1 MLAVMRPAHLALA
14 VLVAAIWGLNF
25 VVIEVGLEDFPPL
38 LLSALRYALA
48 ALPLLVLGG
57 IPAVRWRWVL
67 AVGIAIGVVKFS
79 LLFIGMDVGMPAGL
93 ASLVLQ
99 AQALFTV
106 VLAAALL
113 RERIAGSQVLGLAVA
128 FGGLALVAGG
138 LDDAATPEGFALVI
152 AAAVAWGFGNLALK
166 RAAPADPLR
175 FMTTVCVVPPLP
187 LLALSL
193 AFEGPA
199 EIRDAFAGADALGI
213 GAVLYLAFAATTVG
227 WGLWGSLMAR
237 YPASTVAPFSLLVP
251 VFGLSFGALLLG
263 EPVSG
268 RDVAA
273 AGLILG
279 GVLLT
284 LRAPRVAISPLV
296 AGSSSREPCI
306 PATAARE

>member
-1 MLAVMRPAHLALA
+1 M
-14 VLVAAIWGLNF
+14 
-25 VVIEVGLEDFPPL
+25 
-38 LLSALRYALA
+38 
-48 ALPLLVLGG
+48 
-57 IPAVRWRWVL
+57 
-67 AVGIAIGVVKFS
+67 KFS

-106 VLAAALL
+106 VLAALL
-113 RERIAGSQVLGLAVA
+113 LGERIAGSQVLGLAVA
-128 FGGLALVAGG
+128 FGGLVLVAGG
-138 LDDAATPEGFALVI
+138 LDGAATAEGFALVI

-199 EIRDAFAGADALGI
+199 EIGGALAHADALGI
-213 GAVLYLAFAATTVG
+213 AAVLYLAFAATTVG
-227 WGLWGSLMAR
+227 WGLWGGLMAR

-263 EPVSG
+263 EPVTG
-268 RDVAA
+268 RDIAA

-284 LRAPRVAISPLV
+284 LRAPRLAISPLV
-296 AGSSSREPCI
+296 ADSSPRRGLHPRDRHEKVPADAEVRDAESEAIEVRGPPPRDRRLRPPEEGSSSGSLRVPFRSSALRGAFFVPGRESSQI
-306 PATAARE
+306 GR